1 MKSVMDNIRKNYIFR
16 FLIGTGFSDAIWLL
30 YLASRGMNLVQ
41 IGILEAIFHIANML
55 CEVPT
60 GYIADRFGRKTSR
73 LLGRAAAF
81 ISSIVMISGSN
92 FWHFALGIVFTS
104 LSYNLESGAGDALI
118 YDSMV
123 ECGQEDGY
131 MKVRGRQEICYQAA
145 RLVSLIGGGLIATY
159 SYVLAY
165 IITAAIHLASFLFSF
180 SFREP
185 DVGRTQGRI
194 KFFGHIV
201 DSFRVVWE
209 HKGIIKY
216 IFYIEGFSLFWTTL
230 FFYFQNFLKS
240 KGYIEFQIGLVLA
253 ASVVAGL
260 LASTVA
266 YRIEKRL
273 GERKLILTATPIAI
287 LLFSMIAFTNMESL
301 ALILLSGM
309 EAILFVVFSDYIN
322 RQIPSRQRAT
332 ILSFESMAFSV
343 MMIAFFPAVG
353 AISEHLGF
361 KTAFTFI
368 TGLALVLMTISTILM
383 LKDKRVEKEPEQS
396 G

>member
-60 GYIADRFGRKTSR
+60 GYIADRFGRNTSR

-253 ASVVAGL
+253 ASAVAGL

>member
-1 MKSVMDNIRKNYIFR
+1 M
-16 FLIGTGFSDAIWLL
+16 
-30 YLASRGMNLVQ
+30 
-41 IGILEAIFHIANML
+41 
-55 CEVPT
+55 
-60 GYIADRFGRKTSR
+60 
-73 LLGRAAAF
+73 
-81 ISSIVMISGSN
+81 
-92 FWHFALGIVFTS
+92 
-104 LSYNLESGAGDALI
+104 
-118 YDSMV
+118 
-123 ECGQEDGY
+123 
-131 MKVRGRQEICYQAA
+131 
-145 RLVSLIGGGLIATY
+145 
-159 SYVLAY
+159 
-165 IITAAIHLASFLFSF
+165 
-180 SFREP
+180 
-185 DVGRTQGRI
+185 
-194 KFFGHIV
+194 
-201 DSFRVVWE
+201 
-209 HKGIIKY
+209 
-216 IFYIEGFSLFWTTL
+216 
-230 FFYFQNFLKS
+230 
-240 KGYIEFQIGLVLA
+240 
-253 ASVVAGL
+253 
-260 LASTVA
+260 
-266 YRIEKRL
+266 IEKRL

>member
-209 HKGIIKY
+209 HKGIINTSS
-216 IFYIEGFSLFWTTL
+216 I
-230 FFYFQNFLKS
+230 
-240 KGYIEFQIGLVLA
+240 
-253 ASVVAGL
+253 
-260 LASTVA
+260 
-266 YRIEKRL
+266 
-273 GERKLILTATPIAI
+273 
-287 LLFSMIAFTNMESL
+287 
-301 ALILLSGM
+301 
-309 EAILFVVFSDYIN
+309 
-322 RQIPSRQRAT
+322 
-332 ILSFESMAFSV
+332 
-343 MMIAFFPAVG
+343 
-353 AISEHLGF
+353 
-361 KTAFTFI
+361 
-368 TGLALVLMTISTILM
+368 
-383 LKDKRVEKEPEQS
+383 
-396 G
+396 

>member
-253 ASVVAGL
+253 ASAVAGL